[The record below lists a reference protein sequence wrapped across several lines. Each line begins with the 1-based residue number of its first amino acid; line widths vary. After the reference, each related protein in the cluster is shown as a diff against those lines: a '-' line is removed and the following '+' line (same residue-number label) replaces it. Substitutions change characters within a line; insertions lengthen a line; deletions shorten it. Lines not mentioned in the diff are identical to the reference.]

1 MIWQNDEAPLWDLDS
16 SGEPMEPA
24 PFEPEERDTV
34 VPSPGTVRRTVESLP
49 TGHHVVLFAL
59 DPPGFCGGRIASVDD
74 SSLRVSLDHE
84 PDRLQL
90 WPLSVCLIAF
100 LHQGETH
107 AFLSRVWGFGSDEG
121 VRRRP
126 VVILSK
132 PDQQMTMDWRSA
144 PRVVVPDDAGFACVF
159 RVGATGKWPCRLC
172 NLSVSGALI
181 EFDPSRMPELQCGS
195 EAELEILWEDMH
207 CRLLAV
213 ICRRQGNEYAVM
225 FPESLSLDEI
235 RPPMH
240 LETMVRDLQEL
251 WLRRRAA

>member
-1 MIWQNDEAPLWDLDS
+1 MMMWQKDEEPLWNLDT
-16 SGEPMEPA
+16 SGEATVSAHDEPD
-24 PFEPEERDTV
+24 EERPQPSVNVARRV
-34 VPSPGTVRRTVESLP
+34 VDSLP
-49 TGHHVVLFAL
+49 VGHHVVLFAL
-59 DPPGFCGGRIASVDD
+59 DPPGFCGGRIASVAD

-84 PDRLQL
+84 PDRLLL

-107 AFLSRVWGFGSDEG
+107 AFLSRVWGFTSEAG

-126 VVILSK
+126 IVILSK
-132 PDQQMTMDWRSA
+132 PEEHMTMDWRSA
-144 PRVVVPDDAGFACVF
+144 PRVAVPDDAGIVCVF
-159 RVGATGKWPCRLC
+159 RAGSTGKWPCRLC

-181 EFDPSRMPELQCGS
+181 EFEASRMPELPCGS
-195 EAELEILWEDMH
+195 EAELEILWEEMH
-207 CRLLAV
+207 CRLLATV
-213 ICRRQGNEYAVM
+213 CRRQGNEYAVM
-225 FPESLSLDEI
+225 FPESLSMDEI